1 MKVHPNYLAD
11 DYWSRKENR
20 MRTLVTQRNLTGLAV
35 VTSLFFVAIA
45 TMLVVNSITEGWLDD
60 YGDAAMAIT
69 AVASPI
75 AALAGL
81 CLSRRSPVLGG
92 ILVVAGA
99 IPMGA
104 IYFWF
109 PPFWVLGLAVA
120 IIGAARARRFARRG
134 LAVA

>member
-1 MKVHPNYLAD
+1 
-11 DYWSRKENR
+11 
-20 MRTLVTQRNLTGLAV
+20 MRRLVTQRNLTGLAV
-35 VTSLFFVAIA
+35 VTSLFFVGIA
-45 TMLVVNSITEGWLDD
+45 TMLVVNSITEGWLDG

-75 AALAGL
+75 ITLAGL
-81 CLSRRSPVLGG
+81 YVSGRSPARGG

-109 PPFWVLGLAVA
+109 PPFWALGLVVA
-120 IIGAARARRFARRG
+120 IIGAARARRFAKHG

>member
-1 MKVHPNYLAD
+1 
-11 DYWSRKENR
+11 
-20 MRTLVTQRNLTGLAV
+20 MRRFVTQRNLTVFAV

-45 TMLVVNSITEGWLDD
+45 TMLVNSISEGSLDD
-60 YGDAAMAIT
+60 FGDAAMAIT
-69 AVASPI
+69 AVASPFM
-75 AALAGL
+75 ALAGL
-81 CLSRRSPVLGG
+81 YVSRRSPVLGG

-109 PPFWVLGLAVA
+109 PPFWALGLAVA
-120 IIGAARARRFARRG
+120 IIGAARARGFAKRG

>member
-1 MKVHPNYLAD
+1 
-11 DYWSRKENR
+11 
-20 MRTLVTQRNLTGLAV
+20 MRRLVTQRNLTGLAI
-35 VTSLFFVAIA
+35 VTSLFFAAIA
-45 TMLVVNSITEGWLDD
+45 TMLVANSISEGWLDG

-75 AALAGL
+75 ITLAGL
-81 CLSRRSPVLGG
+81 YLSRRSPVRGG

-109 PPFWVLGLAVA
+109 PPFWAMGLVVA
-120 IIGAARARRFARRG
+120 IIGAARARRFTKAG
-134 LAVA
+134 LAAA